1 MFLRCDH
8 IQRDFMQWSD
18 VLHSKNAWG
27 VRSFLK
33 KRQYAGSKK
42 STKSSERGLNVRPKS
57 VVVFTLVFAL
67 ACAAIF
73 LPVAGSQVRAQQNR
87 QSCKAFH
94 AFVQG
99 RLPTTNQFAPTDT
112 WGGPIFVNLDGEF
125 LQGGLSGND
134 GTEYPHGPVSIFKGG
149 EYKLC
154 LTSAAAW
161 GGPNDCSD
169 SFTYKVP
176 QAVVIWPA
184 GKVLGSYKATANV
197 VKGTGRFA
205 PASGQLEIEGPFILW
220 TNPNSVFGVSGR
232 WNGEF
237 SGRICGVQ

>member
-1 MFLRCDH
+1 MKR
-8 IQRDFMQWSD
+8 
-18 VLHSKNAWG
+18 K
-27 VRSFLK
+27 SFVALTF
-33 KRQYAGSKK
+33 A
-42 STKSSERGLNVRPKS
+42 
-57 VVVFTLVFAL
+57 FAL
-67 ACAAIF
+67 AFALVLLIV
-73 LPVAGSQVRAQQNR
+73 PVQAQ

-99 RLPTTNQFAPTDT
+99 SLPTSNQFAPTDT

-176 QAVVIWPA
+176 RAVVIWPA
-184 GKVLGSYKATANV
+184 GKLLGSYKATANV

-205 PASGQLEIEGPFILW
+205 SASGHLEIEGPFILW
-220 TNPNSVFGVSGR
+220 TDPNSPFGVSGR

-237 SGRICGVQ
+237 SGRVCGVQ

>member
-1 MFLRCDH
+1 M
-8 IQRDFMQWSD
+8 
-18 VLHSKNAWG
+18 
-27 VRSFLK
+27 
-33 KRQYAGSKK
+33 KR
-42 STKSSERGLNVRPKS
+42 KS
-57 VVVFTLVFAL
+57 VVALTFVFAL
-67 ACAAIF
+67 ALALV
-73 LPVAGSQVRAQQNR
+73 LPIVPGSQVQAQQSW

-99 RLPTTNQFAPTDT
+99 SLPTSNQFEPTDT

-134 GTEYPHGPVSIFKGG
+134 GTEHPHGPVSIFRGG
-149 EYKLC
+149 KYRVC
-154 LTSAAAW
+154 LTSGPAW

-176 QAVVIWPA
+176 KAVVIWPA
-184 GKVLGSYKATANV
+184 GKLLGSYKATANV

-205 PASGQLEIEGPFILW
+205 SASGNLEIEGPFILW
-220 TNPNSVFGVSGR
+220 TDPNSPFGVSGR

-237 SGRICGVQ
+237 SGSVCGVQ

>member
-1 MFLRCDH
+1 MRRISRPESCDSEYFQFRLVKGDS
-8 IQRDFMQWSD
+8 IM
-18 VLHSKNAWG
+18 
-27 VRSFLK
+27 K
-33 KRQYAGSKK
+33 KRTVLAL
-42 STKSSERGLNVRPKS
+42 TCI
-57 VVVFTLVFAL
+57 FAL
-67 ACAAIF
+67 AFAAI
-73 LPVAGSQVRAQQNR
+73 LLTVASSQAQAQ

-99 RLPTTNQFAPTDT
+99 NLPTTNPFAPTDT
-112 WGGPIFVNLDGEF
+112 WGGPIFLNFDGEF

-161 GGPNDCSD
+161 GGPNECSD

-176 QAVVIWPA
+176 QAIVIWPA
-184 GKVLGSYKATANV
+184 GKSLGSYKATANV

-205 PASGQLEIEGPFILW
+205 SASGQLEIEGPFILW
-220 TNPNSVFGVSGR
+220 TDPNSIFGVSGR

-237 SGRICGVQ
+237 SGRICGGQ